1 MDDDTI
7 AALATPSGRGGIA
20 VIRISGAKTRK
31 IIAKILEKLPAAIAP
46 QKAYHTF
53 VVADKKRLD
62 ECIVV
67 FFKAPHSYT
76 GEDLAEISIHSNPF
90 LIEAVLSLI
99 YRNQARQAMPGEFTY
114 RAFKNGKMDLIQ
126 AEAVHELISA
136 GSQYYTLMK
145 FGSLE
150 GKLSAMLNRIKESLR
165 QLGIKIETRI
175 EFEEDQGFEEINL
188 TAELEEA
195 MTNLQTV
202 LENSRFNDMLNKGLN
217 VVIVGKVNVG
227 KSSLFN
233 SLLLEERSIISAIP
247 GTTRDFIRE
256 KLFIDGFPI
265 EITDMAGVHR
275 ETKDE
280 IESQGIKRSLE
291 QIQAGDA
298 VIFML
303 DVSRDLDK
311 TDDEIFALVK
321 DKKKIIVANKM
332 DVAKPHVIGE
342 IESRF
347 KGETIAAVSVKE
359 NRNIDKIRD
368 FLKTLVM
375 GITEQ
380 DIEVTVN
387 QRQKACL
394 EKLMIVLAQVKR
406 MTAAGSSNA
415 EIIAEEIREGMRIIG
430 ELMGEITTDD
440 ILHGIFSQFCVGK

>member
-20 VIRISGAKTRK
+20 VIRVSGAKTLK
-31 IIAKILEKLPAAIAP
+31 IIAKIIENLPAAIAP

-53 VVADKKRLD
+53 VIDNKKRLD
-62 ECIVV
+62 ECIVI

-90 LIEAVLSLI
+90 LIESVLALI
-99 YRNQARQAMPGEFTY
+99 YRNQVRQALPGEFTY

-126 AEAVHELISA
+126 AEAVHEFISA
-136 GSQYYTLMK
+136 GSQYYAQMK

-150 GKLSAMLNRIKESLR
+150 GKLSAMLNRIKENLR

-175 EFEEDQGFEEINL
+175 EFEEDQGFEEISL

-195 MTNLQTV
+195 AAALQTV

-233 SLLLEERSIISAIP
+233 SLLLQERSIISAIP

-280 IESQGIKRSLE
+280 IESQGIKRSIE

-298 VIFML
+298 AIFML

-321 DKKKIIVANKM
+321 DKKKIIAANKM
-332 DVAKPHVIGE
+332 DVARPYIMAE

-359 NRNIDKIRD
+359 NRNLDKIRD

-375 GITEQ
+375 GITGQ

-387 QRQKACL
+387 QRQKVCL
-394 EKLMIVLAQVKR
+394 EKLLDVLGAVKR
-406 MTAAGSSNA
+406 MLAEGSSDV

-440 ILHGIFSQFCVGK
+440 ILNGIFSQFCVGK